1 MTLKMKNLNP
11 KIALLIGL
19 VLLAISAGLY
29 WKTSTPS
36 ISAEEQASCE
46 RAVQAQYGEQA
57 AAFIDR
63 CKTDVGFVAMTKAQ
77 NSGAESA
84 QDLATAISQANQKDT
99 GSHMLYMF
107 FVGLSL
113 MIGLVFT
120 LRGIKGLTQ
129 KSE

>member
-1 MTLKMKNLNP
+1 MKNLNP

-19 VLLAISAGLY
+19 ILLLVSGGLY

-36 ISAEEQASCE
+36 ISAEDQASCE
-46 RAVQAQYGEQA
+46 SALQNQYGEQA
-57 AAFIDR
+57 AALIDR

-77 NSGAESA
+77 NSGAGSA
-84 QDLATAISQANQKDT
+84 QELATAISQANQKDT
-99 GSHMLYMF
+99 GNHMLYMF
-107 FVGLSL
+107 FVGLTL
-113 MIGLVFT
+113 MVGLVFT